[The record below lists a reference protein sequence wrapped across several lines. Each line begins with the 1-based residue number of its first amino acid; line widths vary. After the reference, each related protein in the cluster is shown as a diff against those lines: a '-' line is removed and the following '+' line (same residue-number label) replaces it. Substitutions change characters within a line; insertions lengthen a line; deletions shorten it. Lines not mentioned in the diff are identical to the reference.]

1 MAYEVVVDSVVVER
15 LDEAVGYVCEVLGTP
30 VAAAGILDGFEELVG
45 KLEQSPLSYPRARDD
60 RLQAHGYRRALVGKY
75 VVLFRVWESGE
86 REGTVWVTN
95 LFHGSQ
101 NYQELV

>member
-1 MAYEVVVDSVVVER
+1 MAYEVIVDSVVAER
-15 LDEAVGYVCEVLGTP
+15 LDEAITYVSEALGAP
-30 VAAAGILDGFEELVG
+30 MAAAGILDGFDELVG
-45 KLEQSPLSYPRARDD
+45 KLEQSPFSYPRARDD
-60 RLQAHGYRRALVGKY
+60 RLRARGYRRALVGKY
-75 VVLFRVWESGE
+75 VVLFRVRESGD